1 MAISGA
7 AWSST
12 LFCLPVQF
20 STLIS
25 STKYVENYGFR
36 TQQESCLCSAS
47 VQLWNGVIAVTK
59 ECAEVTRYFGKDSH
73 HCLKNCKNV
82 TEEVLEEI
90 RSAVPITSSLL
101 SCIQLKF
108 FNQEVLGPAAMI
120 CLGLR
125 SVLAAGIDVVQ
136 KFCLQRN
143 ESCMWG
149 NVRRLFL
156 SWGPGWQ
163 LWLPWKEGKR

>member
-1 MAISGA
+1 MGLEPSRNPVCAQPL
-7 AWSST
+7 SSFGMGS
-12 LFCLPVQF
+12 LQSPK
-20 STLIS
+20 S
-25 STKYVENYGFR
+25 
-36 TQQESCLCSAS
+36 
-47 VQLWNGVIAVTK
+47 
-59 ECAEVTRYFGKDSH
+59 AEVTRYFGKDSH

-143 ESCMWG
+143 ESCM
-149 NVRRLFL
+149 
-156 SWGPGWQ
+156 
-163 LWLPWKEGKR
+163 